1 MAAAA
6 GKEEGLAEERGGRV
20 EVFLVEAA
28 KGGCWFAE
36 HS

>member
-6 GKEEGLAEERGGRV
+6 GKEEGLAEERGRRV
-20 EVFLVEAA
+20 ELLLVEAA

-36 HS
+36 YS